1 MLFLTLT
8 AATGPLLVPCSFSS
22 LLYTQHPLIF
32 PNYEKAANPD
42 PNKTPNPDS
51 LPLKLQHQCR
61 NTNLSLPLILMGMEE
76 QRALQDCIKAE
87 HAVAV
92 NLASGSMMHSDREQS
107 AVGRMAGSRGDMGN
121 VRAWGTW
128 EMGEHGECRT

>member
-1 MLFLTLT
+1 MYKKCCYLDLKKKVDVAIMLI
-8 AATGPLLVPCSFSS
+8 
-22 LLYTQHPLIF
+22 YMI
-32 PNYEKAANPD
+32 
-42 PNKTPNPDS
+42 
-51 LPLKLQHQCR
+51 PLKLQHQCR